1 MAVGAEGEEAAMT
14 CIPALILG
22 ASGVLL
28 LIAVGVF
35 LGVLMLGRKVG
46 K

>member
-1 MAVGAEGEEAAMT
+1 MNCTAGVIIGAAAT
-14 CIPALILG
+14 
-22 ASGVLL
+22 LL

-46 K
+46 KG